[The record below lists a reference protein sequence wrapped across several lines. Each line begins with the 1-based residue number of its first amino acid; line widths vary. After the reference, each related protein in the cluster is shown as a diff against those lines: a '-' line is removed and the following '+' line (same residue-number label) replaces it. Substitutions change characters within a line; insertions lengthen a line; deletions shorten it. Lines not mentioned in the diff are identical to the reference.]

1 MVEAPLSRLLET
13 DDPGD
18 HVAETRRRLRRIQA
32 ESCPDNLRVY
42 LREMGTVPLL
52 TRRAEIALARRIER
66 GQRLVTDAVS
76 QTATARNEIRSLG
89 DEVRDGASPVDL
101 CADSD
106 GPLSGVHRKRLLRRI
121 EHIGTLSSEVE
132 TIERGLRRL
141 KQGGRAHRRRRW
153 EGLRSRVRVAREFRV
168 LGLSA
173 TAVQQL
179 ANSVLENGEEALYV
193 ARIRRGMR
201 QVERAKSELI
211 QSNLRL
217 VVSIAKKCA
226 NRGVHFLDLIQEG
239 NMGLMRAVEKFEYRR
254 GYKFSTYATWWI
266 RQAILRAITNR
277 SRTIRVPTH
286 INELIRKIYQVER
299 NYLKEN
305 GELPSPERLAAEL
318 ETTVENIIKAKKTA
332 QSMTSL
338 DMPIGHDDDGSVLGD
353 FIEDGSVDSPE
364 RETFE
369 HLLVQEL
376 VKALNERLTDREKRI
391 LELRYGL
398 KDYQPK
404 TLDEVG
410 IVFGISRERVRQIQ
424 KEALTKLQD
433 SDLKQKLEWFKL
445 LSEAA

>member
-1 MVEAPLSRLLET
+1 MKESGATINLSKNLSNKPEGKRNL
-13 DDPGD
+13 
-18 HVAETRRRLRRIQA
+18 AEERSTR
-32 ESCPDNLRVY
+32 SDNPIRTY
-42 LREMGTVPLL
+42 FGEISRVPLL
-52 TRRAEIALARRIER
+52 TRE
-66 GQRLVTDAVS
+66 
-76 QTATARNEIRSLG
+76 
-89 DEVRDGASPVDL
+89 DEVR
-101 CADSD
+101 
-106 GPLSGVHRKRLLRRI
+106 LSKRI
-121 EHIGTLSSEVE
+121 ETGDQ
-132 TIERGLRRL
+132 R
-141 KQGGRAHRRRRW
+141 
-153 EGLRSRVRVAREFRV
+153 AREE
-168 LGLSA
+168 
-173 TAVQQL
+173 L
-179 ANSVLENGEEALYV
+179 AEA
-193 ARIRRGMR
+193 
-201 QVERAKSELI
+201 
-211 QSNLRL
+211 NLRL
-217 VVSIAKKCA
+217 VVSIAKKY
-226 NRGVHFLDLIQEG
+226 RGCGLPFLDLIQEG
-239 NMGLMRAVEKFEYRR
+239 NLGLMKAIEKFDYTK

-353 FIEDGSVDSPE
+353 FIEDGKVDSPE

-376 VKALNERLTDREKRI
+376 VKALDERLTDREKRI

>member
-1 MVEAPLSRLLET
+1 MKA
-13 DDPGD
+13 
-18 HVAETRRRLRRIQA
+18 I
-32 ESCPDNLRVY
+32 
-42 LREMGTVPLL
+42 
-52 TRRAEIALARRIER
+52 
-66 GQRLVTDAVS
+66 
-76 QTATARNEIRSLG
+76 
-89 DEVRDGASPVDL
+89 
-101 CADSD
+101 
-106 GPLSGVHRKRLLRRI
+106 
-121 EHIGTLSSEVE
+121 
-132 TIERGLRRL
+132 
-141 KQGGRAHRRRRW
+141 
-153 EGLRSRVRVAREFRV
+153 
-168 LGLSA
+168 
-173 TAVQQL
+173 
-179 ANSVLENGEEALYV
+179 
-193 ARIRRGMR
+193 
-201 QVERAKSELI
+201 
-211 QSNLRL
+211 
-217 VVSIAKKCA
+217 
-226 NRGVHFLDLIQEG
+226 
-239 NMGLMRAVEKFEYRR
+239 EKFDYTK

-305 GELPSPERLAAEL
+305 GEMPKPERLATEL
-318 ETTVENIIKAKKTA
+318 ETTVENIIKAKKTS

-353 FIEDGSVDSPE
+353 FIEDGSVESPE

-376 VKALNERLTDREKRI
+376 VRALEERLTDREKRI

-398 KDYQPK
+398 NDYQPK

-410 IVFGISRERVRQIQ
+410 VEFGISRERVRQIQ